1 VSGRLAGWAFDTV
14 LVSNRGEI
22 ARRVIR
28 TARRLGLR
36 TVAVYS
42 TADIAAPHV
51 READEAILIGKARPQ
66 DSYLNGSGILSAAKF
81 LDAGAIH
88 PGYGFL
94 SENADFAR
102 QVEDA
107 GIAFVGPTPAHL
119 EAFGAKHTA
128 RALARAVGVPMMA
141 GTGLLASAEQAV
153 AEACR
158 IGFPVMVKAT
168 GGGGGIGM
176 LACHDAGE
184 VADAFARVER
194 LATANFAA
202 AGVFLER
209 LVRPARHVE
218 VQVFGDGTGQVV
230 VLGDRDCS
238 LQRRN
243 QKVIEEAP
251 APGLPPSLRRQLHD
265 AARDLAAS
273 VAYRSAGTVEF
284 VYDPVRQ
291 EASFLE
297 VNARLQV
304 EHPVTEEV
312 YRVDLV
318 EQMLR
323 LAGQGPEGIAEFM
336 ASRPAPRGHA
346 VEARVYAED
355 PNHGGRPSP
364 GLVTAVS
371 WPQRATDVGARAADV
386 GAAAGVAAAEAAAGV
401 AAAAGEGAP
410 AGVRI
415 DAWIEAGLEVSPS
428 YDPLLAK
435 VIAVAGDR
443 EQALDRLGA
452 ALADTRVDG
461 VVTNL
466 GLLRAALALPGLR
479 SVTHS
484 TSTLDGL
491 ADPEPRIEVLLPG
504 ALTTVQ
510 DWPGRLG
517 YWQVGVPPSG
527 PMDEV
532 SLREANLAVGN
543 PEGAPALECTAT
555 GPTLK
560 FSHDTVVCLGGAV
573 AAASLDGT
581 AGPGGS
587 SGSTGL
593 GGLGGLGGGPGG
605 LGSPDG
611 PGASGGWHV
620 PWWEPFTV
628 PAGAT
633 LAIGAI
639 GGPGLRCYLA
649 VRGGFDVPSYLGSA
663 STFTLGR
670 FGGHGGR
677 ALGVGDVL
685 RAHRD
690 VRPTAPPAPVQ
701 PAPVPPHR
709 RPAIVSD
716 WEIGVTEGPHAAPE
730 FFTRADIDELYAS
743 SYTVHHNSARTGV
756 RLIGPRPSW
765 AREDGG
771 EAGLHPSNI
780 HDVPYAVGALDFT
793 GDTPIILGP
802 DGPSLGGFVCPAV
815 IASGEL
821 WKTGQLRPGDTVR
834 FVPVREADAAS
845 LRERRATPV
854 LARTGGDGDDGIL
867 ARRDG
872 GPGAP
877 AVVYRRDGDDNV
889 IVEYGDPVLDLGLR
903 MRVHALQEA
912 LAAQGLAGVID
923 LTPGIRSLQIHTD
936 AAQLPARSLLPLL
949 QQVEDALP
957 PAHELGVPSR
967 TVRLPLS
974 WDDPATRLA
983 IERYMH
989 GVRSDAP
996 WTPWNIEFI
1005 RRING
1010 LATPEDVREIVFN
1023 ARYLVLGLGDVYLGA
1038 PVATPV
1044 DPRHRLVTT
1053 KYNPARTWTAE
1064 NSVGIGGAYLC
1075 IYGMEGPG
1083 GYQFVGRTTQ
1093 VWNRFRRAGLFAEQP
1108 WALRLF
1114 DRIEWYP
1121 VSAEELLDLRAE
1133 TEAGRGHVDVADG
1146 WFDYGSYTRFLA
1158 ANEASIAA
1166 FRARQSTAFAGEK
1179 GRWRASGELD
1189 RAEFD
1194 PAELNRAERE
1204 PDADGMSEAVRVPAG
1219 ATAVTAPFIASVWQV
1234 DARPGMRVIKG
1245 DKLATLEAM
1254 KMETIITAPHD
1265 GTVAEV
1271 YTAVGSQVAAGQVL
1285 LALVPDKLG
1294 QTLDVVA
1301 SR

>member
-1 VSGRLAGWAFDTV
+1 MTGGLSGWAFDTV
-14 LVSNRGEI
+14 LISNRGEI
-22 ARRVIR
+22 ARRVIAA
-28 TARRLGLR
+28 ARHLGLR

-42 TADIAAPHV
+42 EADIAAPHV

-66 DSYLNGSGILSAAKF
+66 DSYLNGSGILSAAKSCY
-81 LDAGAIH
+81 AGAIH

-102 QVEDA
+102 QVEEA
-107 GIAFVGPTPAHL
+107 GLAFVGPTPAHL

-128 RALARAVGVPMMA
+128 RELARAAGVPLMA
-141 GTGLLASAEQAV
+141 GTGLLASAVDAV
-153 AEACR
+153 AAARE

-176 LACHDAGE
+176 VACHDEAE
-184 VADAFARVER
+184 VADAFARVQR
-194 LATANFAA
+194 LAAANFAA

-209 LVRPARHVE
+209 LVRQARHVE
-218 VQVFGDGTGQVV
+218 VQVFGDGIGQVA

-251 APGLPPSLRRQLHD
+251 APGLPPSLRRRLHE
-265 AARDLAAS
+265 AARDLVAS

-284 VYDPVRQ
+284 VYDPARQ

-323 LAGQGPEGIAEFM
+323 LAGQGPEGVAEFM
-336 ASRPAPRGHA
+336 ASRHVPRGHA

-364 GLVTAVS
+364 GLITAVS
-371 WPQRATDVGARAADV
+371 WPQRAADV
-386 GAAAGVAAAEAAAGV
+386 RV
-401 AAAAGEGAP
+401 
-410 AGVRI
+410 
-415 DAWIEAGLEVSPS
+415 DAWIEAGLEISPS

-435 VIAVAGDR
+435 VIAVADDR
-443 EQALDRLGA
+443 EQALDSLGV
-452 ALADTRVDG
+452 ALKDVQVDG

-466 GLLRAALALPGLR
+466 GVLRAALALPDFR
-479 SVTHS
+479 SVMQS

-491 ADPEPRIEVLLPG
+491 TDPELRIEVLEPG

-532 SLREANLAVGN
+532 SLREANLALGN
-543 PEGAPALECTAT
+543 PEGAPALECTVI

-560 FSHDTVVCLGGAV
+560 FSHDTLVCLGGAV
-573 AAASLDGT
+573 AAASLDGDHL
-581 AGPGGS
+581 A
-587 SGSTGL
+587 
-593 GGLGGLGGGPGG
+593 GGP
-605 LGSPDG
+605 DA
-611 PGASGGWHV
+611 PGAHGVPRGFGGRPV
-620 PWWEPFTV
+620 SWWEPFTV
-628 PAGAT
+628 PAGAV

-649 VRGGFDVPSYLGSA
+649 VHGGFDVPSYLGSA

-677 ALGVGDVL
+677 ALAVGDVL
-685 RAHRD
+685 RAGSN
-690 VRPTAPPAPVQ
+690 ACPAAAA
-701 PAPVPPHR
+701 APVPVGR

-743 SYTVHHNSARTGV
+743 SYIVHHNSARTGV

-821 WKTGQLRPGDTVR
+821 WKMGQLRPGDTVR

-845 LRERRATPV
+845 LRDRRATPV

-912 LAAQGLAGVID
+912 LAAQGLTGVVD

-936 AAQLPARSLLPLL
+936 AARLPARSLLPLL

-957 PAHELGVPSR
+957 PAAELRVPSR

-1010 LATPEDVREIVFN
+1010 LATPEDVREIVFA

-1093 VWNRFRRAGLFAEQP
+1093 VWNRFRRAGLFAEHP
-1108 WALRLF
+1108 WALRFF

-1158 ANEASIAA
+1158 ANAASITA
-1166 FRARQSTAFAGEK
+1166 FRARQSAAFAAEK
-1179 GRWRASGELD
+1179 GRWRASGEFD

-1194 PAELNRAERE
+1194 QAEPAAAGGGGAG
-1204 PDADGMSEAVRVPAG
+1204 ADGMGEAVRVPAG

-1234 DARPGMRVIKG
+1234 DARPGMRVTMG
-1245 DKLATLEAM
+1245 DKLASLEAM
-1254 KMETIITAPHD
+1254 KMETIIAAPHD

-1271 YTAVGSQVAAGQVL
+1271 YTAVGTQVAAGQVL
-1285 LALVPDKLG
+1285 LALVPDKPG
-1294 QTLDVVA
+1294 RDGPGPGRACPAAPEPPCPMSAVA
-1301 SR
+1301 R